1 MKKTLSSKQFEV
13 LNVLWKSDHPLLVSE
28 IVAISSIH
36 ISTVQMAIK
45 KMEKLNY
52 IEVAEIVHS
61 KNVLARTYRAVIT
74 KKEYLDLIC
83 DELQETKWAQE
94 SLIAL
99 VEKEENPE
107 FLIRLE
113 EIIRNKLKRK

>member
-1 MKKTLSSKQFEV
+1 MKKTLSSRQFQV
-13 LNVLWKSDHPLLVSE
+13 LNVLWDSDHPLLVSE

-45 KMEKLNY
+45 KLEKLNY
-52 IEVAEIVHS
+52 IKIAEIVHS
-61 KNVLARTYRAVIT
+61 KNVLARTYRATIT
-74 KKEYLDLIC
+74 RKQYLDMIY
-83 DELQETKWAQE
+83 DELQKNKLAQE

-99 VEKEENPE
+99 VEKEENPD
-107 FLIRLE
+107 FFIRLE